1 MGMSDEERKVMR
13 DVVWDEIGL
22 IKVIIMRSP
31 DDEDHAEIM
40 ASLKRIWDAV
50 GGDDKKE
57 E

>member
-1 MGMSDEERKVMR
+1 MSDEERKVMR